1 METLKN
7 ELAEQLGMFATTPM
21 RTEMPKT
28 PKDYGMDFENISF
41 NSPDGINIAAWYI
54 PSKTKSNKLIM
65 MTHAMLHTRYGF
77 IAPEGLK
84 EMLPVHVEFQN
95 TVKHLHE
102 NGYNVLFM
110 DFRNH
115 GESGEANNGV
125 CGVSYYEWQD
135 VVGMIDYVNADEKL
149 NQMEK
154 GFMGFCMGASSTIK
168 AMGKAPEKFK
178 DIKFLLAVQ
187 PISMRVFMDKVYKLN
202 DPNAGTQEMT
212 DVDNAIKNNRGFG
225 LDDMSPADFI
235 KDLKVPT
242 MFVQLQN
249 DAFTDP
255 SDVQSFYDNTHSEK
269 ELLWLDGN
277 HHRLDAFNYFAEKP
291 EKMLDF
297 VGKHFSQD

>member
-1 METLKN
+1 METVKN
-7 ELAEQLGMFATTPM
+7 ELAEQLGVFATTPM

-28 PKDYGMDFENISF
+28 PKDYGMNYEDVRF

-54 PSKTKSNKLIM
+54 PAKSDSNKLVM

-115 GESGEANNGV
+115 GESGEANDGV

-135 VVGMIDYVNADEKL
+135 VVGMIDYVNGHEKL
-149 NQMEK
+149 GKMEK

-168 AMGKAPEKFK
+168 AMGMEPEKFK
-178 DIKFLLAVQ
+178 DIQFLLAVQ
-187 PISMRVFMDKVYKLN
+187 PISMRVFMEKVYVMN
-202 DPNAGTQEMT
+202 DPNAGTQEIA
-212 DVDNAIKNNRGFG
+212 DVDQAIQSNRGFG
-225 LDDMSPADFI
+225 LDDMSPAAYV
-235 KDLKVPT
+235 KDLDIPT
-242 MFVQLQN
+242 MFVQLKN
-249 DAFTDP
+249 DTFTDP

-277 HHRLDAFNYFAEKP
+277 HHRLSAFNYFADNP
-291 EKMLDF
+291 SQMLGF
-297 VGKHFSQD
+297 IKKNFSLN